1 MERDHGFQRY
11 SRTDMRLPTSV
22 NDIRYIASES
32 VSIRVIRGLA
42 DVSAPLISRFI
53 SVVGLALAGD

>member
-1 MERDHGFQRY
+1 
-11 SRTDMRLPTSV
+11 MRLPTSV